1 MVIRRNL
8 STEPYL
14 LVLFAGIVIAQFLDY
29 LFRSQPWV
37 FGQPPAVL
45 VMLGAVA
52 VSVVLWLLTKAQ
64 GRMTGLPLMVLFGM
78 LVLWVA
84 VLVNYRLGNA
94 AFTYA
99 AITAPIVLLMLIMKP
114 PGAKE
119 AWRLA
124 DFTFALIGVLA
135 LLAQILDW
143 VGLREARTTIYSRW
157 SLPFTD
163 LGLGYRWE
171 GFFGDPNNAGLL
183 GAILV
188 VYGLHRRGWLRG
200 GLLATGVL
208 IVLFSESRTS
218 LVALT
223 AGVLVTALT
232 SRPYRKLKL
241 APWVTAVIAAAAAVA
256 AIVLVLLTDPSLNG
270 RAQIWEAYLTL
281 WQESPVFG
289 VGPDGL
295 GSAISKG
302 AIPWD
307 TIDGH
312 SVLFDALTRHGILV
326 AVLIAGI
333 LLGALA
339 QAWRTKNSD
348 AGTSLSIIAAWL
360 FGALTYTLTEWLYIN
375 VLVIP
380 LILALLLAQA
390 RTITSRTP
398 AHD

>member
-8 STEPYL
+8 SPEPYL
-14 LVLFAGIVIAQFLDY
+14 LVLFAGIVIAEFLDY

-52 VSVVLWLLTKAQ
+52 VSVLLWLLTKAQ
-64 GRMTGLPLMVLFGM
+64 GRMTGLTLVVLLGM

-84 VLVNYRLGNA
+84 VLVNYRLDNA

-99 AITAPIVLLMLIMKP
+99 AITAPIILLMLIMKP

-124 DFTFALIGVLA
+124 DFTFALIGILA

-163 LGLGYRWE
+163 LDLGYRWE
-171 GFFGDPNNAGLL
+171 GFFGDPNNAGLM

-200 GLLATGVL
+200 GLLATGALV
-208 IVLFSESRTS
+208 VLFSESRTS
-218 LVALT
+218 LVALA
-223 AGVLVTALT
+223 AGVLVTVLT
-232 SRPYRKLKL
+232 SRPYRALKL
-241 APWVTAVIAAAAAVA
+241 APWITTAIASTAAAAAT
-256 AIVLVLLTDPSLNG
+256 VLVFLTDPSLNG

-295 GSAISKG
+295 GSAISNG
-302 AIPWD
+302 EIPWD

-312 SVLFDALTRHGILV
+312 SVLFDALTRHGLLV
-326 AVLIAGI
+326 AVLIAAI

-339 QAWRTKNSD
+339 QAWRAKNSD

-390 RTITSRTP
+390 RTSTSRTP
-398 AHD
+398 VHD

>member
-1 MVIRRNL
+1 M
-8 STEPYL
+8 

-52 VSVVLWLLTKAQ
+52 VSVLLWLLTKAQ

-99 AITAPIVLLMLIMKP
+99 AITAPIILIMLIIKP
-114 PGAKE
+114 PGARE

-124 DFTFALIGVLA
+124 DFTFALVGILA

-163 LGLGYRWE
+163 IDLGYRWE

-188 VYGLHRRGWLRG
+188 VYGLHRRGLLRG
-200 GLLATGVL
+200 GLLVTGALV
-208 IVLFSESRTS
+208 VLFSESRTS
-218 LVALT
+218 LVALA

-232 SRPYRKLKL
+232 SRPYRELKL
-241 APWVTAVIAAAAAVA
+241 APWVTAVIAAAAAAA

-326 AVLIAGI
+326 AVLIAAI